1 MQGGVHK
8 WGVRQSEV
16 GIRRVLK
23 GGDTQAE
30 FLNTRRGLPGK
41 KHMNEESKFL

>member
-8 WGVRQSEV
+8 WGVGQSEV

-23 GGDTQAE
+23 GGDPQAE
-30 FLNTRRGLPGK
+30 FLDTGRGLPGQK
-41 KHMNEESKFL
+41 RMNEESKFL